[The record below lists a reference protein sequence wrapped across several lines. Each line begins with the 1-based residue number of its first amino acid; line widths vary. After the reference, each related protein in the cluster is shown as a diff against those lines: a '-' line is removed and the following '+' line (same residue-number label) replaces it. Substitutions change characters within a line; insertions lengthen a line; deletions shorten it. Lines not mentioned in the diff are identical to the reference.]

1 MPLFYLMRDLH
12 KHQFIIVP
20 IQRKDTRVVMQIHL
34 NSTIMKSHFHNPRG
48 DKVRSENR
56 MILRAWLSFDEF

>member
-1 MPLFYLMRDLH
+1 MRDLH

-20 IQRKDTRVVMQIHL
+20 TPRKDTRVVIQPHL
-34 NSTIMKSHFHNPRG
+34 NSTVIKSHFHNPKG

-56 MILRAWLSFDEF
+56 MILRA